1 VSHKRN
7 PPAHATKSQHQ
18 RCPKTWREREGS
30 FHIGVSFIGVHLGF
44 TCCVLSYR
52 TSLYWF
58 YDRLFN
64 MAVAIKV
71 KPVMRSKGVERQCLE
86 VGDQNNLCHFNEQ
99 STSPCTTARD
109 SQIRTQASLEV
120 F

>member
-1 VSHKRN
+1 M
-7 PPAHATKSQHQ
+7 
-18 RCPKTWREREGS
+18 PKNLEGEG
-30 FHIGVSFIGVHLGF
+30 GVLPYWSKLYRVHLGF

-71 KPVMRSKGVERQCLE
+71 NPVMRSKGVERQCLE

-99 STSPCTTARD
+99 SISPCTTARD
-109 SQIRTQASLEV
+109 SQIRTQASSRGILGAGGTV
-120 F
+120 SL

>member
-1 VSHKRN
+1 
-7 PPAHATKSQHQ
+7 
-18 RCPKTWREREGS
+18 
-30 FHIGVSFIGVHLGF
+30 
-44 TCCVLSYR
+44 
-52 TSLYWF
+52 
-58 YDRLFN
+58 